1 MLRTAVIDNDTLV
14 YLTKLKHFKI
24 FDSLR
29 SLFQQI
35 HIPQEIKREYEIQ
48 QGREPDRVWILDR
61 LRPNEGFYSFCTRYD
76 KIVLTIIQGEKDI
89 HKGEAEVFAQQ
100 KEVNA
105 HYILSDDLKFHRAIK
120 AIDSNV
126 KILTTLHIIAM
137 LDIRQ
142 LLINS
147 EEIVKAL
154 HPHYKFESYDL
165 RTAYK
170 ESAKELGFDLPKKIL
185 NNKCSFK
192 KLGLN

>member
-14 YLTKLKHFKI
+14 YLTKLKHLKI

-35 HIPQEIKREYEIQ
+35 HIPQEIRREYEIQ

-61 LRPNEGFYSFCTRYD
+61 LRPNEGFYSFCTRFD
-76 KIVLTIIQGEKDI
+76 KIVLTILQGEKDI
-89 HKGEAEVFAQQ
+89 HRGEAEVFAQQ

-105 HYILSDDLKFHRAIK
+105 HYILSDDSRFRRAIK

-126 KILTTLHIIAM
+126 KVLTTLHIIAM

-142 LLINS
+142 LLMNS
-147 EEIVKAL
+147 EEILKAL
-154 HPHYKFESYDL
+154 HAHYRFESFDL

-170 ESAKELGFDLPKKIL
+170 EAARELGLYLPKKVL

>member
-1 MLRTAVIDNDTLV
+1 MLRTAVIDNNTLV

-24 FDSLR
+24 FESLQ

-35 HIPQEIKREYEIQ
+35 HIPQEVKREYEIQ
-48 QGREPDRVWILDR
+48 QGREPDRVWILDK

-76 KIVLTIIQGEKDI
+76 KIVLTIVQGARNI

-105 HYILSDDLKFHRAIK
+105 QYILSDDLKFRKAIK

-137 LDIRQ
+137 LDINK
-142 LLINS
+142 LIMNT
-147 EEIVKAL
+147 EEMVKTL
-154 HPHYKFESYDL
+154 HPHYKFESHDL

-170 ESAKELGFDLPKKIL
+170 ESAKELGFDLPKKLL

-192 KLGLN
+192 KLGLK

>member
-14 YLTKLKHFKI
+14 NLTQLKHLRV

-35 HIPQEIKREYEIQ
+35 HIPQEVKREYEIQ
-48 QGREPDRVWILDR
+48 LAKEPDRVWMLDK

-76 KIVLTIIQGEKDI
+76 KIVLSVIQSKKNID
-89 HKGEAEVFAQQ
+89 KGEAEVVAQQ

-105 HYILSDDLKFHRAIK
+105 HYILSDDLKFHKAIK

-126 KILTTLHIIAM
+126 KILTTLHLIAM
-137 LDIRQ
+137 LDIRK

-147 EEIVKAL
+147 KEMLREL
-154 HPHYKFESYDL
+154 HSHYKFESFDL

-170 ESAKELGFDLPKKIL
+170 ESAKELGLALPKKIL

-192 KLGLN
+192 KLGLS

>member
-14 YLTKLKHFKI
+14 YLTKLKHLKI

-35 HIPQEIKREYEIQ
+35 HIPQEIKKEYEIQ
-48 QGREPDRVWILDR
+48 QCREPDRAYVLER

-100 KEVNA
+100 KAVNA
-105 HYILSDDLKFHRAIK
+105 HYILSDDLRFHRAIK

-142 LLINS
+142 LLVNS

-165 RTAYK
+165 RTAYI
-170 ESAKELGFDLPKKIL
+170 ESAKELGFDLPKKVL

>member
-1 MLRTAVIDNDTLV
+1 MLITVVIDNDTLV
-14 YLTKLKHFKI
+14 YLTKLKHLKI

-48 QGREPDRVWILDR
+48 QSREPDRAYVLER

-105 HYILSDDLKFHRAIK
+105 HYILSDHLRFHRAIK

-142 LLINS
+142 LLVNS

-165 RTAYK
+165 RIAYI
-170 ESAKELGFDLPKKIL
+170 ESAKELGFDLPKKVL

>member
-1 MLRTAVIDNDTLV
+1 MLRTAVIDNDALV
-14 YLTKLKHFKI
+14 NLTKLKHLRI

-29 SLFQQI
+29 LLFQQI
-35 HIPQEIKREYEIQ
+35 HIPQEVKREYEIQ

-61 LRPNEGFYSFCTRYD
+61 LRPNAGFYSFCTRYD
-76 KIVLTIIQGEKDI
+76 KIVFTIIQGEKNI

-100 KEVNA
+100 KAVNA
-105 HYILSDDLKFHRAIK
+105 HYILSDDRRFHKAIK

-154 HPHYKFESYDL
+154 YPHHKFKSYDL

-170 ESAKELGFDLPKKIL
+170 ESAKELGFELPKRML

-192 KLGLN
+192 KLG

>member
-1 MLRTAVIDNDTLV
+1 MLRTAVIDNDTSV
-14 YLTKLKHFKI
+14 NLTQLKHFKV

-35 HIPQEIKREYEIQ
+35 HIPQEVKREHEIQ
-48 QGREPDRVWILDR
+48 LAKEPDRVWMLDK

-76 KIVLTIIQGEKDI
+76 KIVLSVIQSKKNID
-89 HKGEAEVFAQQ
+89 KGEAEVVAQQ

-105 HYILSDDLKFHRAIK
+105 HYILSDDLKFHKAIK

-126 KILTTLHIIAM
+126 KILTTLHLIAM

-147 EEIVKAL
+147 KEMLREL
-154 HPHYKFESYDL
+154 HSHYKFESFDL

-170 ESAKELGFDLPKKIL
+170 ESARELGLDLPKKIL

-192 KLGLN
+192 KLGLS

>member
-14 YLTKLKHFKI
+14 YLTKLKHLKI

-29 SLFQQI
+29 LLFQQI

-48 QGREPDRVWILDR
+48 QGSEPDRVWILDR

-76 KIVLTIIQGEKDI
+76 KLVLTIIQGEKNI

-100 KEVNA
+100 KQVNA
-105 HYILSDDLKFHRAIK
+105 HYILSDDLKFHKAIK
-120 AIDSNV
+120 AIDSKV
-126 KILTTLHIIAM
+126 KILTTLHIVAM

-142 LLINS
+142 LLVNR
-147 EEIVKAL
+147 EEIVRAL
-154 HPHYKFESYDL
+154 YTHYKFESYQL

-170 ESAKELGFDLPKKIL
+170 ESARELGFALPKKIL
-185 NNKCSFK
+185 NSKCSFK